1 MTEELQGHIM
11 HNLGVVY
18 ARLFLFPEA
27 ARMFSMAYQ
36 KSHTESSR
44 LCYLYAMNYITEDDS
59 ADTRVP
65 ELQFKTMKEAYA
77 LSDVSDQEEYYTERK
92 KVATASHAFNW
103 KGREA
108 EIRHRWISEY
118 ERCILWIIY
127 LSREE
132 SHFLASGE

>member
-1 MTEELQGHIM
+1 M

-27 ARMFSMAYQ
+27 DRMFSMAYQ

-65 ELQFKTMKEAYA
+65 ELQFRYFGSPSM
-77 LSDVSDQEEYYTERK
+77 VK
-92 KVATASHAFNW
+92 KAW
-103 KGREA
+103 
-108 EIRHRWISEY
+108 EIT
-118 ERCILWIIY
+118 L
-127 LSREE
+127 
-132 SHFLASGE
+132 